1 MAEGRGSHPG
11 GILSLVDRLEDS
23 EKRRA
28 LEADLINAGMR
39 LRWFPAPDY
48 TWGDLVAFVSGLD
61 HSSVSVRAEL
71 GEDAMWG
78 LQEQL
83 LALNADYLRILIWQR
98 TPDGQKGRKF
108 PKPIKRPGVDDG
120 VDRKKI
126 GGTTKVPAEE
136 LAKLLGV

>member
-1 MAEGRGSHPG
+1 M
-11 GILSLVDRLEDS
+11 
-23 EKRRA
+23 
-28 LEADLINAGMR
+28 
-39 LRWFPAPDY
+39 
-48 TWGDLVAFVSGLD
+48 AFVSGLD
-61 HSSVSVRAEL
+61 QGSASVRAEL

-98 TPDGQKGRKF
+98 TPDGQNGRKF

>member
-1 MAEGRGSHPG
+1 MAEGCWCHRG
-11 GILSLVDRLEDS
+11 GILSLVDRLEDP

-48 TWGDLVAFVSGLD
+48 TWADLVAFIFGLGEG
-61 HSSVSVRAEL
+61 SATYRVEL
-71 GEDAMWG
+71 GNDHVWG

-83 LALNADYLRILIWQR
+83 AALQADYLRILIWQR
-98 TPDGQKGRKF
+98 TGDGQKGRKF

-120 VDRKKI
+120 IDRKKI
-126 GGTTKVPAEE
+126 GGTTKVPAED